1 MVKIELTTIDLIFT
15 MVHVHQAKSMW
26 LRPWQLENMQG
37 VKVVGTR
44 DAAVHIVRDEK
55 SLTAK
60 RIVMIKISKVCQVLV
75 KAYQR
80 ERRLF

>member
-1 MVKIELTTIDLIFT
+1 MELTLKNLILT

-75 KAYQR
+75 KAHQR

>member
-1 MVKIELTTIDLIFT
+1 
-15 MVHVHQAKSMW
+15 
-26 LRPWQLENMQG
+26 MQG

-60 RIVMIKISKVCQVLV
+60 PKTDSDDQNFESLPGLGQSIPEGATFILT
-75 KAYQR
+75 
-80 ERRLF
+80 